1 MAPRDEDFSAGSILK
16 ELVVNQYQAIL
27 AGGAAVASVVTLNPL
42 PFLLWLG
49 AELVLLP
56 ILDSGPL
63 RRLVARR
70 RRELARQ
77 QEREARERM
86 IAGLSPPHA
95 RRFAEMEHR
104 CRLIEANYQSL
115 TGTSQVYLAEQRRK
129 LDVVLQGAVQ
139 RLLALRRYE
148 SMPTERSAAAIKREI
163 AELEE
168 ELKAED
174 LNDRAEAALRKNL
187 DLKKKLLRSVEDV
200 DGTVKA
206 LHTELDSM
214 EALLEVLHQNS
225 ISLRDPQAI
234 SEELDEIVR
243 QSEHSERVVREMEA
257 LLAGT
262 ESFTSDPL
270 TGVAPPKGATR
281 AGASGDDRGRDAAR
295 SRAAQ
300 SLKR

>member
-1 MAPRDEDFSAGSILK
+1 MAPRDEDVSAGSILK

-27 AGGAAVASVVTLNPL
+27 AGGAAMASVVTLNPL

-63 RRLVARR
+63 RRLVARK

-77 QEREARERM
+77 QAQEARERM

-115 TGTSQVYLAEQRRK
+115 TGTSQAYLAEQRRK

-139 RLLALRRYE
+139 RLMALRRYD
-148 SMPTERSAAAIKREI
+148 SIPNERSREGIEREI
-163 AELEE
+163 AELEK
-168 ELKAED
+168 ELKAPD
-174 LNDRAEAALRKNL
+174 LNDRAEAALKKNL
-187 DLKKKLLRSVEDV
+187 DLKKKLLQSVLEV

-214 EALLEVLHQNS
+214 ESLLEVLHQNS

-257 LLAGT
+257 LLSGADG
-262 ESFTSDPL
+262 FDAQPL
-270 TGVAPPKGATR
+270 SGVALPRSASRTD
-281 AGASGDDRGRDAAR
+281 AGRPAPR
-295 SRAAQ
+295 SRTAQ
-300 SLKR
+300 R